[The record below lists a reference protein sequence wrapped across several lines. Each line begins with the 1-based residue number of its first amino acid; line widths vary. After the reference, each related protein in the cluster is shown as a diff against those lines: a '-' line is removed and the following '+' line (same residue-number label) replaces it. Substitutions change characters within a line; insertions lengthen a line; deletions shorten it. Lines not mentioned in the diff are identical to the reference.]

1 MNTKRGFTLM
11 ELLIFSAVF
20 TIVMIGFIT
29 VLITVVRVQSRQSS
43 ATDVETQGQFLVQQ
57 FQYYI
62 QSARLVDMASD
73 AATGTLRLRM
83 ATSSA
88 DPTIITLATGT
99 VYISQGIAGALQALT
114 SNKVTVSNVSFVRHY
129 NLSGSSSAYGTDS
142 VSYSFTMA
150 ANTTNATQ
158 KYSQTFQSSVSVMAV
173 VPKIALIQQ
182 TSTVTYGTSTS
193 VVATYASAN
202 ATGSLLIAA
211 VFNTNL
217 VSVSLADSASN
228 TWSKVA
234 STTYPT
240 YGEAISIFAATNV
253 KNSSNTVTATLG
265 GTGGFNPSLFLYEY
279 RGAATSSSFDAS
291 TTQTQSNTT
300 NVTSGGANATS
311 AVELLFGTLYL
322 NAWPAT
328 PPTAGS
334 GFVIESSSSASN
346 AFIED
351 GAMYVTG
358 SVGANWTLAA
368 AASSSATVVTFR

>member
-150 ANTTNATQ
+150 ANNTNATQ

-228 TWSKVA
+228 TWSKAA